1 VKIHAEKPR
10 FRVGYSS
17 KPPLAEYV
25 MFQGETMRYS
35 ITPIVQS
42 FADYDVK
49 ARVVFGIFD
58 KETKEIILQKKI
70 NITLPKGKPVRP
82 LDQPMIWEIKRPN
95 ELKTYYL
102 GTMIFDLE
110 KPDEPKE
117 IPNKLVLNSLV
128 EVTIV
133 PEV

>member
-1 VKIHAEKPR
+1 V
-10 FRVGYSS
+10 
-17 KPPLAEYV
+17 
-25 MFQGETMRYS
+25 
-35 ITPIVQS
+35 
-42 FADYDVK
+42 
-49 ARVVFGIFD
+49 
-58 KETKEIILQKKI
+58 
-70 NITLPKGKPVRP
+70 
-82 LDQPMIWEIKRPN
+82 WEIQRPK

-133 PEV
+133 PEA